1 VADLTNI
8 FLSAEAVKRASQ
20 KEKLKGKLSV
30 CICFDRSKPTVK
42 IYDNASHIELTLQEI
57 DALRDWLTTP

>member
-1 VADLTNI
+1 MADLTNI

-30 CICFDRSKPTVK
+30 QVCFDRSKPTIK
-42 IYDNASHIELTLQEI
+42 LYDNASHIELNMQEV
-57 DALRDWLTTP
+57 DALRDWLTTT